1 VRVIPRARLA
11 WRSVRTVRPG
21 GEFALIERL
30 LAHVPSGSGVLVGP
44 GDDAAVV
51 TGAAR
56 MLVTTDMLV
65 EGRHF
70 DLALSSPADVGYKAL
85 MVNASDVAAMGGV
98 PRYAVVAAGVPDAG
112 EAAEQLAEG
121 LGEAARELDVGI
133 VGGDTVAAPQVVISI
148 ALLGEPGERIVTRA
162 GARPGD
168 ALCVTG
174 ELGAAAAGLG
184 LWRANTTEARE
195 LLERFPGLLRAHRHG
210 RARVRE
216 GGAAAATG
224 ARAMIDLSDGLLAD
238 AGHLCAAS
246 GVGLDVDGGAIPLA
260 PGVAEARALLPR
272 LGTGDDY
279 ELAIALPPGRV
290 EELAGAIAPT
300 PLTRVGTFT
309 EQPGLRVDGSP
320 AEPEGWDHF
329 A

>member
-1 VRVIPRARLA
+1 M
-11 WRSVRTVRPG
+11 RPG

-174 ELGAAAAGLG
+174 ELGAAAAAV
-184 LWRANTTEARE
+184 RAWKSGGTPEPAARLAFALPTPRIAEAIWLATR
-195 LLERFPGLLRAHRHG
+195 
-210 RARVRE
+210 RVVD
-216 GGAAAATG
+216 AL
-224 ARAMIDLSDGLLAD
+224 IDISDGLAGDVEHLA
-238 AGHLCAAS
+238 AAS
-246 GVGLDVDGGAIPLA
+246 EVRIIIDAASVPIHPTVHAHARDHDHALRLALTGG
-260 PGVAEARALLPR
+260 E
-272 LGTGDDY
+272 DY
-279 ELAIALPPGRV
+279 ELCFAAPPGSV
-290 EELAGAIAPT
+290 ERIADAFMDT
-300 PLTRVGTFT
+300 FDVQLTCVGTIHS
-309 EQPGLRVDGSP
+309 GAGVMLRSNGAVSELPYSGH
-320 AEPEGWDHF
+320 DHF
-329 A
+329 TAAP